1 LIGSSTSRIL
11 SHLSVIITAVLV
23 IAVLYVAKIVFLPL
37 AFAILF
43 AFLLAPAVSLLER
56 IHLPRVMAVLVVI
69 LGFGV
74 ILGSIG
80 WAVVVQLIS
89 VADDLPTYR
98 ANITEKIE
106 AIHSPKNSAFGRARG
121 EVEHLN
127 QQLGLASATTI
138 PDLHAP
144 EKKQL
149 GATPERPVQ
158 VQEVARPTGRLDQ
171 VNGILEPLLTCFLTV
186 VFTFFVL
193 LEREDLR
200 NRVIG
205 LTAHGH
211 LNLMTQAMNDAS
223 LRISRYFSLQLMV
236 NTVYGSIVFLAL
248 HFIGL
253 PHALLFGAL
262 AALLRFIPYI
272 GAPVATILPT
282 ILSLAVFH
290 EWTNSLY
297 IVSLFLFL
305 EVITANY
312 AEPRL
317 YGRHTGLSSLAIL
330 IAAAFWTLIWG
341 PVGLVLSV
349 PLTVCLVVVGR
360 HVPYLEFLTVM
371 LGDQPAI
378 PPSSCFYQRLLAR
391 DEREA
396 ELILETYLK
405 DKTLKDLYD
414 AVVIP
419 ALHMSEQDRYQNDL
433 EESTERFIHQTTR
446 ELIEDL
452 GQREDLD
459 PEKET
464 IDDDALEEPKPTKL
478 AKVLCVPVRDDGDEL
493 GAIMLGQLIER
504 AGLQAVSIPVRRV
517 DEVLATAAQE
527 EPEIVFLSGMPPFAM
542 ARARRLYKSL
552 HARNPHLKIMI
563 GIWNYTDDET
573 KAAQEIS
580 RGGEEHISTTMAQAL
595 SQIRT
600 FLGEPD
606 ASQASFAKQSPL
618 LEVHS
623 ESAA

>member
-1 LIGSSTSRIL
+1 MIGSSTSRIL
-11 SHLSVIITAVLV
+11 SRFSVIVTAVLV
-23 IAVLYVAKIVFLPL
+23 IAVLYLAKVVFLPL

-43 AFLLAPAVSLLER
+43 AFLLAPAVSLLQR
-56 IHLPRVMAVLVVI
+56 IHLPRVIAVLTVI
-69 LGFGV
+69 LGFGL
-74 ILGSIG
+74 IFGSIG
-80 WAVVVQLIS
+80 WVVVIQLIS

-98 ANITEKIE
+98 ANVAEKI
-106 AIHSPKNSAFGRARG
+106 AAVHTPKDSAFSRARG
-121 EVEHLN
+121 EVERFN
-127 QQLGLASATTI
+127 QQIGLASASTT

-149 GATPERPVQ
+149 GATPERPIQ
-158 VQEVARPTGRLDQ
+158 VQEVARSSGRLDQ
-171 VNGILEPLLTCFLTV
+171 VGGILEPLLTCFLTV
-186 VFTFFVL
+186 VFTFFML

-205 LTAHGH
+205 LTAQGH

-223 LRISRYFSLQLMV
+223 LRISRYFSLQFLV
-236 NTVYGSIVFLAL
+236 NTVYGSIIFIAL
-248 HFIGL
+248 HLIGL

-272 GAPVATILPT
+272 GAPVAALLPT
-282 ILSLAVFH
+282 ALSLAVFH
-290 EWTNSLY
+290 EWTSSLY

-305 EVITANY
+305 ELITANY

-330 IAAAFWTLIWG
+330 IAAAFWTLLWG

-405 DKTLKDLYD
+405 DKTLGDLYD

-452 GQREDLD
+452 GQRENLV
-459 PEKET
+459 PENEMANAAIEDT
-464 IDDDALEEPKPTKL
+464 RPAKL
-478 AKVLCVPVRDDGDEL
+478 AKVFCVPVRDDADEL
-493 GAIMLGQLIER
+493 GAMMLAQLVEGI
-504 AGLQAVSIPVRRV
+504 GLHAVAIPVRRI
-517 DEVLATAAQE
+517 DEVLAAAAQE
-527 EPEIVFLSGMPPFAM
+527 KPEIVFLSGLPPFAI

-552 HARNPHLKIMI
+552 RTQNPNLKIMI
-563 GIWNYTDDET
+563 GIWNYTDDEN
-573 KAAQEIS
+573 KAALEIS
-580 RGGEEHISTTMAQAL
+580 RGEEEHIATTMAQAL
-595 SQIRT
+595 AQIRS
-600 FLGEPD
+600 FLGEAEPSEGSS
-606 ASQASFAKQSPL
+606 AEQASLQ
-618 LEVHS
+618 VHS